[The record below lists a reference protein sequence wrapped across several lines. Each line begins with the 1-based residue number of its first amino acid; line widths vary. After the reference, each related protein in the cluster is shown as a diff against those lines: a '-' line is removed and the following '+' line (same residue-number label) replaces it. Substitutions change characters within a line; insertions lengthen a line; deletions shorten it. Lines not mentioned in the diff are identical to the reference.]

1 MIVPNFYRRIIT
13 RYPVPGTRY
22 PNTVFKYL
30 TAIIAILC
38 CFASW
43 STRLPAN
50 LSAENETNKQ
60 GGTFLTKISPRTC
73 AGGRTPCP
81 RLRAHAN
88 IEKRYR
94 DESIARFLN
103 NTDTQSAHALLA
115 EVCYYIPLKFY
126 QKSDP
131 QQLLRD
137 AFDQL
142 QIAAQNPVVL
152 QQLQVKPSTS
162 PVVKKRMENLLR
174 LWRETEPSSLQSLVE
189 ITKTTL
195 TEGEKNKLNTWLLTE
210 LAYALADGLD
220 EYSYL
225 LTPRQYESLYEH
237 LGGCY
242 VGVGVDLIFQGD
254 YPTIFDVVQG
264 SPAAQAGLQPGDI
277 LTRVADISLKDKSD
291 DVIAKLISG
300 ARKTSVTLCV
310 RRDSLEKQFSLTRD
324 LVESPTVR
332 YAQILDRQNKIGYL
346 RISSFDRDTALEL
359 QRAVN
364 SLKRRRAQKLIIDLR
379 CNGGGV
385 MASGIDTARLFL
397 ERGDIVTVKSAKQTR
412 RYVVDKNSVQPFNL
426 PLVLLV
432 DHSTASAAEIF
443 AAALQDHR
451 RARII
456 GQNTFGKTLVQT
468 VFPLNNAPTA
478 LCITTASYVP
488 PSRTSFQNTG
498 ITPDILIPNRKPTIS
513 MTTFLSDQDPAL
525 QTALNLLT
533 ANPPQLAKK

>member
-1 MIVPNFYRRIIT
+1 MKPETRNQKPETLIIIWLWIIT
-13 RYPVPGTRY
+13 SCLV
-22 PNTVFKYL
+22 
-30 TAIIAILC
+30 
-38 CFASW
+38 SW

-50 LSAENETNKQ
+50 LSGENETNNQ
-60 GGTFLTKISPRTC
+60 GGAFLTKLSPRTC
-73 AGGRTPCP
+73 AGGRTPSP
-81 RLRAHAN
+81 RLSAHAS

-94 DESIARFLN
+94 DESIARFLK

-115 EVCYYIPLKFY
+115 EVCQYIPLKFY
-126 QKSDP
+126 QKTDQ

-152 QQLQVKPSTS
+152 QQLQVQPNTV
-162 PVVKKRMENLLR
+162 PVVKERMENLLR
-174 LWRETEPSSLQSLVE
+174 LWREKEHPSLQSLTE
-189 ITKTTL
+189 ITKATL

-220 EYSYL
+220 DYSYL
-225 LTPRQYESLYEH
+225 LTPRQYQSLYEH
-237 LGGCY
+237 LGGYY
-242 VGVGVDLIFQGD
+242 VGVGVDLIFQGT
-254 YPTIFDVVQG
+254 YPTIFDVVQD
-264 SPAAQAGLQPGDI
+264 SPAAQAGIQPGDI

-310 RRDSLEKQFSLTRD
+310 RRDTLEKQFSLTRD

-332 YAQILDRQNKIGYL
+332 YVQILDHKNKIGYL

-364 SLKRRRAQKLIIDLR
+364 SLKRRHVKKLIIDLR
-379 CNGGGV
+379 CNGGGI
-385 MASGIDTARLFL
+385 MASGIDAARLFL
-397 ERGDIVTVKSAKQTR
+397 ERGDIVTVKSAQQTR
-412 RYVVDKNSVQPFNL
+412 RYVVDKNSAQPFNL

-432 DHSTASAAEIF
+432 DESTASAAEIF
-443 AAALQDHR
+443 AAALQDHQ
-451 RARII
+451 RAKLV
-456 GQNTFGKTLVQT
+456 GQNTLGKAVVQT
-468 VFPLNNAPTA
+468 VFPLDNAPIA

-488 PSRTSFQNTG
+488 PSRKSFQKTG
-498 ITPDILIPNRKPTIS
+498 IAPDVLITHPKTKNPEPGTRNPEPALS
-513 MTTFLSDQDPAL
+513 MTAFLSDQDPTL
-525 QTALNLLT
+525 QTALNILT